1 MKNEES
7 LNREKLIEKLTGV
20 HCPSCGRE
28 TVQLEPLLKMYGDG
42 YVVKCKSCFFRAE
55 TGATKEEALKN
66 WKDEAFTE
74 TARMLSHPLKAED
87 LPDDGVMKLFESVN
101 QQAHDEYTAL
111 LKRFGESR
119 GLADDLLLQSYIADL
134 RAEAA
139 RKEADEAVARMIADM
154 GKAHSEERVI
164 HRIPGLSE
172 SDADAAIRMMR
183 KNVLGRET
191 LDPVSRENF
200 EPASD
205 EEDEEG
211 GINEID

>member
-7 LNREKLIEKLTGV
+7 LNREKLIERLTGV

-42 YVVKCKSCFFRAE
+42 YVVKCKSCFFIAE
-55 TGATKEEALKN
+55 TGATKEEALKS

-87 LPDDGVMKLFESVN
+87 LPDDGVMRIFEAAN
-101 QQAHDEYTAL
+101 QQAHDEYRRA
-111 LKRFGESR
+111 LKRFGESL

-154 GKAHSEERVI
+154 GAVNGEERSI
-164 HRIPGLSE
+164 HRLFGISDE
-172 SDADAAIRMMR
+172 DADSAIRMMR
-183 KNVLGRET
+183 KKVLGREE
-191 LDPVSRENF
+191 LDPVSRKNF

-211 GINEID
+211 GINEAD